1 MCIDLRGIQLR
12 VRMCGEPRPLAIQI
26 RGPNLYQPAR
36 DTDSGAN
43 VWRVGRAARSAS
55 VSRLYFRQHSN
66 RGHGLGSC
74 EACKWIPVLLRVS
87 NQNCAQSRAPRN
99 RRRCAMRLPSPLDGP
114 ACPRRS
120 QGSRSQGGGYET
132 HKTHWHVWASSAR
145 PHFGGGVVA
154 GHGGVDGAHSRAGR
168 GHGGDIVSD
177 DGSRPGR
184 GKRLRCCI
192 GKHLLHLPHYQR
204 KLYGRHLCLRRL
216 GHAVGVG
223 AREGR
228 QRPHRPCLPHLPVA
242 SQQR

>member
-1 MCIDLRGIQLR
+1 MGLARLTCRERCGSVGASCGPGFYAGRAACQSRVARTCGERGYTFRVRTCIDLRGIQIR
-12 VRMCGEPRPLAIQI
+12 VRMCGGPRPLAIQI
-26 RGPNLYQPAR
+26 RTPNVYQPAR

-87 NQNCAQSRAPRN
+87 NQNCAQMRAPRY
-99 RRRCAMRLPSPLDGP
+99 RWRCAVRLPSPLDGP

-154 GHGGVDGAHSRAGR
+154 GHGGVDGAAGDVVGDEALARAER
-168 GHGGDIVSD
+168 
-177 DGSRPGR
+177 
-184 GKRLRCCI
+184 
-192 GKHLLHLPHYQR
+192 
-204 KLYGRHLCLRRL
+204 
-216 GHAVGVG
+216 
-223 AREGR
+223 
-228 QRPHRPCLPHLPVA
+228 
-242 SQQR
+242 